1 MTMTHRG
8 RPVKWI
14 GADTGWKTGH
24 VVAPG
29 LLEVTRKVL
38 VPSKTG
44 HKVSLATLAQHSCTG
59 QIEFVLDGDLSPWQ
73 TREEWEVESE

>member
-24 VVAPG
+24 VVTLDGHEVYHLG
-29 LLEVTRKVL
+29 LLVV
-38 VPSKTG
+38 
-44 HKVSLATLAQHSCTG
+44 QHSCGG
-59 QIEFVLDGDLSPWQ
+59 QIESVYEGKLSPWL
-73 TREEWEVESE
+73 TREEWEATNE